1 MPLRVHAYAPQRQ
14 NEFSRGHACTSARNH
29 AIAEA
34 MAILDHVGVNVSDYA
49 RSKAFYEKALAPLG
63 ISVLMEFEKACG
75 FGRNRKPDFWI
86 GQGAGSFQKP
96 EHLQPITPVHVC
108 FAARSRAEVEAFHKA
123 ALAAGGRDFGA
134 PGVRPEYHPNY
145 YGAFVLD
152 PDGHNVEAVIHTV

>member
-1 MPLRVHAYAPQRQ
+1 MRSGAEGAGAGAKAQGISQGQRL
-14 NEFSRGHACTSARNH
+14 ASARNH

-34 MAILDHVGVNVSDYA
+34 MAILDHIGVNVSDYA

-75 FGRNRKPDFWI
+75 FGRSRKPEFWI
-86 GQGAGSFQKP
+86 GQGAGASRSP
-96 EHLQPITPVHVC
+96 STSSPSHPCTSASPRE
-108 FAARSRAEVEAFHKA
+108 AATRWMPSTRRPS
-123 ALAAGGRDFGA
+123 GGRDFGA
-134 PGVRPEYHPNY
+134 PGVRSEYHPNY